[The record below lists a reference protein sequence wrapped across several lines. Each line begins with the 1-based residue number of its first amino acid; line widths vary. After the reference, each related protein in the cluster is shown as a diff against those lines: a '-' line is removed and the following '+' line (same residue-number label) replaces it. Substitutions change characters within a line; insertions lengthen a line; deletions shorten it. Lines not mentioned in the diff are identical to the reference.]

1 MSVSHA
7 SRPASMPK
15 RSIKAARAQG
25 PQRNSSIIGSLP
37 LLFGPFPDQ
46 TKKHAAT
53 QKQGPK
59 RPIQKIL
66 AIVHRD
72 IEHALERLERST
84 VPLSKRLGDHLVEA
98 LKEQSPEYQGHDTS
112 QAGTQPIAIAIAKPR
127 PGNEP
132 ATKQTQNHIHIIE
145 GPKVRM
151 RGHQVAGQFGGDPTN
166 RRKSQSSHKFTSSG
180 HPIRIGHPT

>member
-1 MSVSHA
+1 MSVS
-7 SRPASMPK
+7 RPPRPTPIPK
-15 RSIKAARAQG
+15 WSIKAAHAQG

-72 IEHALERLERST
+72 IEHALERLERPT

-98 LKEQSPEYQGHDTS
+98 LKEQSPENQGHDTS
-112 QAGTQPIAIAIAKPR
+112 QAGTQPIAIAIAKSR

-132 ATKQTQNHIHIIE
+132 AAKQTQNHIHIIE

-151 RGHQVAGQFGGDPTN
+151 WWHQVADHLGGDPTN
-166 RRKSQSSHKFTSSG
+166 RRQSQSGHKFA
-180 HPIRIGHPT
+180 R